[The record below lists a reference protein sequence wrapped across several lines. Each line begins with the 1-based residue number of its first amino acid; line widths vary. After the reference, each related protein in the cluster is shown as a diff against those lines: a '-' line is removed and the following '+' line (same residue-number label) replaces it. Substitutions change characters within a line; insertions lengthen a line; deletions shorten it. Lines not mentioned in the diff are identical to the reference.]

1 MGTDGALNAEE
12 IKKMMD
18 TTIGLQ
24 QQAQSALKDAASRR
38 VPVFDPRTTDAIE
51 KDDNSAIIWTTKS
64 IELAYQAIKEGF
76 SLRKSPFY
84 RGNINLRKPKLN
96 FQYTEEELKEV
107 IRCKKDI
114 IYFANKYCYLKTEKG
129 RRQIKLRPYQ
139 EKLLKHYQDNRF
151 NITMQSR
158 QTGKTTTTAI
168 FATWFTCFHV
178 DKTFAIIANKDK
190 IAAEVFGKVKAI
202 IEDLPFFLKPGCYG
216 FGPQN
221 FSFDNGCRAV
231 YSTATIDSIQGFSVD
246 CLYIDEF
253 AYIKNSKAREFWINV
268 YPTISSMDTSKVIIT
283 STPNGKN
290 LFFELWQGAVT
301 GKNGLKPFRVDWW
314 QAPGHDEKWAAQE
327 RAMIGEE
334 GFAQQYG
341 LSFDAHM
348 KSLLQSSTF
357 HYLQKIE
364 QNFVA
369 GLLSIGSD
377 FDECFRWST
386 QFRYSL
392 KKDWFLLSIDIGEG
406 LGKDSSVIKI
416 KKMIR
421 LFNGVYDGSGLPQTH
436 YKLVTVGV
444 FESNTIQI
452 PDFAKVFVALCRRLN
467 LEQTRIVV
475 ERNTYGDLFM
485 LHVDNIC
492 EDSLDGFEIPLESYA
507 KFKRNEDAKFE
518 KGLRVNPS
526 NKKFGVAAYQ
536 EYMNSKFNIET
547 DSLSIEQIR
556 EFGEDERGNYKASVG
571 HDDLVM
577 PEVNL
582 SYYIKTNNIG
592 WREFLNEFADKA
604 LIDAYN
610 YNLILKIDTN
620 AVRDMK
626 RDIAAD
632 NELEDISTEY
642 DLESLNP
649 NEENSND
656 NEYLLIGKT
665 KEDRT
670 ALIKRG
676 GGDDEY
682 SLINEAAKKI
692 PKPQR
697 ERSQHEQYFSNEYR
711 PRGNNKPKISA
722 QDLLN
727 LA

>member
-1 MGTDGALNAEE
+1 MKTFIVNIAKTLILTLISWLTPRDKNPEE
-12 IKKMMD
+12 DFSKKIKKSWD
-18 TTIGLQ
+18 L
-24 QQAQSALKDAASRR
+24 
-38 VPVFDPRTTDAIE
+38 
-51 KDDNSAIIWTTKS
+51 
-64 IELAYQAIKEGF
+64 
-76 SLRKSPFY
+76 
-84 RGNINLRKPKLN
+84 
-96 FQYTEEELKEV
+96 
-107 IRCKKDI
+107 
-114 IYFANKYCYLKTEKG
+114 
-129 RRQIKLRPYQ
+129 
-139 EKLLKHYQDNRF
+139 
-151 NITMQSR
+151 
-158 QTGKTTTTAI
+158 TGKNLKVWTPDGWMPIKTIFKTRDYEIYEVVLENGYKITCADHHRFYDTSHNCLWVTDFVPGDVIITDKGPAKIVNIRKTGCRSEMYDIEIDSDSHEYYSNGILTHNTTTTAI

-216 FGPQN
+216 FGPAS

-642 DLESLNP
+642 DLELLNP

-682 SLINEAAKKI
+682 SLINEAVKKI
-692 PKPQR
+692 PKPPR
-697 ERSQHEQYFSNEYR
+697 ERSQHEQYFNNEYR
-711 PRGNNKPKISA
+711 PRGHNKPKISA

>member
-1 MGTDGALNAEE
+1 MGTGGALNAEE

-64 IELAYQAIKEGF
+64 IELAYNAIKDGF

-84 RGNINLRKPKLN
+84 RGNIHLRKAKLN
-96 FQYTEEELKEV
+96 FQYTEEELKEI

-139 EKLLKHYQDNRF
+139 EKLLKHYQNNRF

-190 IAAEVFGKVKAI
+190 IAAEVFSKVKAI
-202 IEDLPFFLKPGCYG
+202 IEDLPFFLKPGCWN
-216 FGPQN
+216 FGSTG

-253 AYIKNSKAREFWINV
+253 AYIKNSKAREFWVNV
-268 YPTISSMDTSKVIIT
+268 YPTISSMSSSKVIIT

-290 LFFELWQGAVT
+290 LFFELWQGAIT
-301 GKNGLKPFRVDWW
+301 GKNRFKPFRVDWW
-314 QAPGHDEKWAAQE
+314 QAPGHDEEWAAQE
-327 RAMIGEE
+327 RANIGEE

-364 QNFVA
+364 QNFVP
-369 GLLSIGSD
+369 GLLPIGSD

-416 KKMIR
+416 KKLIR

-444 FESNTIQI
+444 FESNMIQI
-452 PDFAKVFVALCRRLN
+452 PDFAKVFVTLCRRLN

-518 KGLRVNPS
+518 KGLRVNSS

-556 EFGEDERGNYKASVG
+556 EFGEDEKGNYKASVG

-577 PEVNL
+577 PEINL
-582 SYYIKTNNIG
+582 SYYIKTNNVG

-610 YNLILKIDTN
+610 YNLIIKIDTN

-626 RDIAAD
+626 RDITAD

-642 DLESLNP
+642 DLELLNP
-649 NEENSND
+649 NEQNSTD

-665 KEDRT
+665 KEERA
-670 ALIKRG
+670 ALLKLG
-676 GGDDEY
+676 ESYDEY
-682 SLINEAAKKI
+682 SLINEAVKKI
-692 PKPQR
+692 QKPPR
-697 ERSQHEQYFSNEYR
+697 ERSHHEKYFNREDR
-711 PRGNNKPKISA
+711 ARGNKPQISA
-722 QDLLN
+722 QDVLD